1 MLTDSK
7 IRSAKPL
14 TKSYKLTDS
23 QGLYLVVSTSGAKLW
38 YFRYRLDGKESRLAF
53 GPYPQTTLAEAREK
67 RDAARKLLASGI
79 SPFQLRKTHNT
90 AVDESRTFQHAATA
104 WHTSSLKLW
113 SEAHAEKILTC
124 LKRYV
129 FPTIGAMD
137 IAQVE
142 TRHLAQLVKAI
153 DDKGVHDVAGRV
165 RQHLTKIMRHAV
177 QQGTIKYNP
186 AYDLEGV
193 VTPVVT
199 QHHPAL
205 PLKRLPELLEKMS
218 NYKGRELTRLALELN
233 LHVFLRSSELRL
245 ARWDEF
251 NLKAHIWTV
260 PAQREAVKGVRFSER
275 GAKMKDEHLVPLS
288 RQAVALL
295 QQIKLLTGDSVF
307 VFPSVRSL
315 DKPMSENTINKAL
328 RVIGYDTKTEV
339 CGHGFRTMAC
349 SALNESGC
357 WSKDAIER
365 QMSHK
370 ERNGVRA
377 AYVHKAEHLEARIE
391 MMQWWS
397 DYLDVCRDTYEPP
410 YVWSQQGKLIG
421 CCKGQLKLR
430 NN

>member
-7 IRSAKPL
+7 IRAAKSL
-14 TKSYKLTDS
+14 AKSYKLTDA
-23 QGLYLVVSTSGAKLW
+23 QGLYLMVSASGAKLW
-38 YFRYRLDGKESRLAF
+38 YFRYCFDGKESRLAF
-53 GPYPQTTLAEAREK
+53 GAYPLVTLAEAREK
-67 RDAARKLLASGI
+67 RDTARKLLVSGI
-79 SPFQLRKTHNT
+79 SPSQPRKAEQA
-90 AVDESRTFQHAATA
+90 AVAESRTFRYIATN
-104 WHTSSLKLW
+104 WHTDNLKLW
-113 SEAHAEKILTC
+113 SEGHAAKILTC

-129 FPTIGAMD
+129 FPDIGGMD
-137 IAQVE
+137 IARIE
-142 TRHLAQLVKAI
+142 TRHLAQLIKTI

-165 RQHLTKIMRHAV
+165 RQHLTKVMRYAV
-177 QQGTIKYNP
+177 QNGVIKYNP
-186 AYDLEGV
+186 AYDLDGV

-205 PLKRLPELLEKMS
+205 PLKRLPELLDKINS
-218 NYKGRELTRLALELN
+218 YKGRELTRLALELN

-251 NLKAHIWTV
+251 NLKARIWTV
-260 PAQREAVKGVRFSER
+260 PAKREAVKGVRFSER

-288 RQAVALL
+288 TQAITLL
-295 QQIKLLTGDSVF
+295 EQIKVMSAGSVF
-307 VFPSVRSL
+307 VFPGAHSL
-315 DKPMSENTINKAL
+315 EKPMSENTINKAL

-349 SALNESGC
+349 SALNESAL

-377 AYVHKAEHLEARIE
+377 AYVHKAEHLEARME

-397 DYLDVCRDTYEPP
+397 DYLDVSREGYVAP
-410 YVWSQQGKLIG
+410 YIYARQHKAA
-421 CCKGQLKLR
+421 
-430 NN
+430 

>member
-23 QGLYLVVSTSGAKLW
+23 QGLYLTVSASGAKLW
-38 YFRYRLDGKESRLAF
+38 YFRYRLGGKESRLAF

-79 SPFQLRKTHNT
+79 SPFQLRKTDNT
-90 AVDESRTFQHAATA
+90 AVDESRTFQYAATA

-113 SEAHAEKILTC
+113 SDAHADKILTC

-129 FPTIGAMD
+129 FPGIGAMD
-137 IAQVE
+137 IAKIE
-142 TRHLAQLVKAI
+142 TSHLAQLVKAI

-165 RQHLTKIMRHAV
+165 RQYLTKIMRHAV
-177 QQGTIKYNP
+177 QQGVIKYNM
-186 AYDLEGV
+186 AYDLDGV
-193 VTPVVT
+193 VTPIVT

-260 PAQREAVKGVRFSER
+260 PAKREAIKNVRFSER

-288 RQAVALL
+288 QQAVALL
-295 QQIKLLTGDSVF
+295 KQIQAISGESIF
-307 VFPSVRSL
+307 VFPGAHTLS
-315 DKPMSENTINKAL
+315 KPMSENTINKAL
-328 RVIGYDTKTEV
+328 RVIGYNTKTEV
-339 CGHGFRTMAC
+339 CGHGIRTMAC
-349 SALNESGC
+349 SALNESGQ

-397 DYLDVCRDTYEPP
+397 DYLSACRQAYIPP
-410 YVWSQQGKLIG
+410 YIWNKQKQG
-421 CCKGQLKLR
+421 
-430 NN
+430 

>member
-14 TKSYKLTDS
+14 VKSYKLTDS
-23 QGLYLVVSTSGAKLW
+23 QGLYLTVSTSGAKLW
-38 YFRYRLDGKESRLAF
+38 YFRYRLGDKESRLAF

-79 SPFQLRKTHNT
+79 SPFQLRKKDNT
-90 AVDESRTFQHAATA
+90 AVDESRTFQYAATA

-113 SEAHAEKILTC
+113 SDAHADKILTC

-129 FPTIGAMD
+129 FPGIGAMD
-137 IAQVE
+137 IAKIE

-165 RQHLTKIMRHAV
+165 RQYLTKIMRHAV
-177 QQGTIKYNP
+177 QQGVIKYNM
-186 AYDLEGV
+186 AYDLDGV
-193 VTPVVT
+193 VTPIVT

-260 PAQREAVKGVRFSER
+260 PAKREAVKNVRFSER

-295 QQIKLLTGDSVF
+295 KQIQAISGESIF
-307 VFPSVRSL
+307 VFPGAHTLS
-315 DKPMSENTINKAL
+315 KPMSENTINKAL
-328 RVIGYDTKTEV
+328 RVIGYNTKTEV
-339 CGHGFRTMAC
+339 CGHGIRTMAC
-349 SALNESGC
+349 SALNESGQ

-397 DYLDVCRDTYEPP
+397 DYLSACRQAYIPP
-410 YVWSQQGKLIG
+410 YIWNKQKQG
-421 CCKGQLKLR
+421 
-430 NN
+430 

>member
-1 MLTDSK
+1 MALNDSK
-7 IRSAKPL
+7 IRAAKSL
-14 TKSYKLTDS
+14 DKSYKLTDS
-23 QGLYLVVSTSGAKLW
+23 QGLYLTVSTSGAKLW
-38 YFRYRLDGKESRLAF
+38 YFRYRFDGKENRLAF
-53 GPYPQTTLAEAREK
+53 GAYPLVTLAEAREK
-67 RDAARKLLASGI
+67 RDAARKLLVSGVCP
-79 SPFQLRKTHNT
+79 SQLRKTNN
-90 AVDESRTFQHAATA
+90 ASVDESRTFKFIATA
-104 WHTSSLKLW
+104 WHTSCLKLW
-113 SEAHAEKILTC
+113 SEDHAGKILTC

-129 FPTIGAMD
+129 FPDIGAMD
-137 IAQVE
+137 ITKIE

-153 DDKGVHDVAGRV
+153 DDKGIHDVAGRV

-177 QQGTIKYNP
+177 QQGVIKYNP
-186 AYDLEGV
+186 AYDLDGV

-205 PLKRLPELLEKMS
+205 PLKRLPELLEKIES
-218 NYKGRELTRLALELN
+218 YKGRPLTRLALELN

-251 NLKAHIWTV
+251 NLKARIWTV
-260 PAQREAVKGVRFSER
+260 PAKREAVKNVRFSER

-288 RQAVALL
+288 HQAVAMLE
-295 QQIKLLTGDSVF
+295 QIKEITGKSVF
-307 VFPSVRSL
+307 VFAGAHSM

-349 SALNESGC
+349 SALNESAL

-377 AYVHKAEHLEARIE
+377 AYVHKAEHLEARME

-397 DYLDVCRDTYEPP
+397 DYLDMSREGYVAP
-410 YVWSQQGKLIG
+410 YIYA
-421 CCKGQLKLR
+421 R
-430 NN
+430 RHA

>member
-7 IRSAKPL
+7 IRSAKSL

-23 QGLYLVVSTSGAKLW
+23 QGLYLTVSGSGSKLW
-38 YFRYRLDGKESRLAF
+38 YFRYRLAGKESRLAF
-53 GPYPQTTLAEAREK
+53 GPYPQITLAEAREK

-79 SPFQLRKTHNT
+79 SPSQLHKAHNT
-90 AVDESRTFQHAATA
+90 AVDESRTFRHTAMA

-113 SEAHAEKILTC
+113 SEAHAGKILTC

-129 FPTIGAMD
+129 FPVIGAMD
-137 IAQVE
+137 IAEIE

-177 QQGTIKYNP
+177 QQGVIKYNP

-193 VTPVVT
+193 VTPLVT
-199 QHHPAL
+199 RHHPAL
-205 PLKRLPELLEKMS
+205 PLNRLPELLEKMDD
-218 NYKGRELTRLALELN
+218 YKGRELTRLALDLS

-260 PAQREAVKGVRFSER
+260 PAKREAVKGVRFSER

-288 RQAVALL
+288 QQAVALL
-295 QQIKLLTGDSVF
+295 KQIQAISGESVF
-307 VFPSVRSL
+307 VFPGAHTL
-315 DKPMSENTINKAL
+315 NKPMSENTINKAL
-328 RVIGYDTKTEV
+328 RVMGYDTKTEV

-349 SALNESGC
+349 SALNESGR

-397 DYLDVCRDTYEPP
+397 DYLDTCREK
-410 YVWSQQGKLIG
+410 YVPSYIYARQHKVSAGS
-421 CCKGQLKLR
+421 
-430 NN
+430 

>member
-1 MLTDSK
+1 M
-7 IRSAKPL
+7 
-14 TKSYKLTDS
+14 
-23 QGLYLVVSTSGAKLW
+23 V
-38 YFRYRLDGKESRLAF
+38 KESRLAF

-67 RDAARKLLASGI
+67 RDAARKLLAPGI

-113 SEAHAEKILTC
+113 SEAHADKILTC

-193 VTPVVT
+193 VTPLVT

-260 PAQREAVKGVRFSER
+260 PGKREIVKGVRFSER

-288 RQAVALL
+288 HQAVALL
-295 QQIKLLTGDSVF
+295 KQIQTISGESVF
-307 VFPSVRSL
+307 VFPGARTL
-315 DKPMSENTINKAL
+315 NKPMSENTINKAP
-328 RVIGYDTKTEV
+328 RVIGYDTKTD
-339 CGHGFRTMAC
+339 GFRTMAC
-349 SALNESGC
+349 SALNESGR
-357 WSKDAIER
+357 WPKDAIER

-377 AYVHKAEHLEARIE
+377 AYIHKAQHLESRIE

-397 DYLDVCRDTYEPP
+397 DYLETNHRGFVRP
-410 YVWSQQGKLIG
+410 YLYAK
-421 CCKGQLKLR
+421 QLKVT
-430 NN
+430 

>member
-7 IRSAKPL
+7 IRSARPL
-14 TKSYKLTDS
+14 TKTYKLTDS
-23 QGLYLVVSTSGAKLW
+23 QGLYLTVSTSGAKLW

-79 SPFQLRKTHNT
+79 SPSQLRKTHNT
-90 AVDESRTFQHAATA
+90 TVDESRTFQYAAMA

-113 SEAHAEKILTC
+113 SEAHADKILTC

-129 FPTIGAMD
+129 FPAIGAMD

-165 RQHLTKIMRHAV
+165 RQHLTRIMRHAV
-177 QQGTIKYNP
+177 QQGVIKYNP
-186 AYDLEGV
+186 AYDLDGI
-193 VTPVVT
+193 VTPIVT

-205 PLKRLPELLEKMS
+205 PLNRLPELLEKM
-218 NYKGRELTRLALELN
+218 NDYKGRELTRLALELSV
-233 LHVFLRSSELRL
+233 HVFLRSSELRL

-251 NLKAHIWTV
+251 NLKACIWTV
-260 PAQREAVKGVRFSER
+260 PPKRERVKGVRFSER

-288 RQAVALL
+288 QQAVTLL
-295 QQIKLLTGDSVF
+295 KQIQAISGESVF
-307 VFPSVRSL
+307 VFPGAHGAHTVN
-315 DKPMSENTINKAL
+315 KPMSENTINKAL
-328 RVIGYDTKTEV
+328 RVMGYDTKTEI

-349 SALNESGC
+349 GALNESGC

-365 QMSHK
+365 QMSHQ

-397 DYLDVCRDTYEPP
+397 DYLDVCRERYVPP
-410 YVWSQQGKLIG
+410 YIYVRQHKAPVVA
-421 CCKGQLKLR
+421 
-430 NN
+430 

>member
-7 IRSAKPL
+7 IRAAKYL

-23 QGLYLVVSTSGAKLW
+23 QGLYLTVSASGAKLW
-38 YFRYRLDGKESRLAF
+38 YLRYRLNGKESRLAL

-79 SPFQLRKTHNT
+79 SPSQLRKVHNT
-90 AVDESRTFQHAATA
+90 AVDESRTFQYVAQA

-113 SEAHAEKILTC
+113 SDAHAAKILTC

-129 FPTIGAMD
+129 FPVIGTMD
-137 IAQVE
+137 IVQVE
-142 TRHLAQLVKAI
+142 TRHLSQLVKAI

-186 AYDLEGV
+186 AYDLDGV
-193 VTPVVT
+193 VSPVVT
-199 QHHPAL
+199 RHHPAL
-205 PLKRLPELLEKMS
+205 PLNRLPELLGKIN
-218 NYKGRELTRLALELN
+218 NYRGRLLTRLALELN

-260 PAQREAVKGVRFSER
+260 PAKRETVKGVRFSER

-295 QQIKLLTGDSVF
+295 KQIQAISGESVF
-307 VFPSVRSL
+307 VFPGAHTL
-315 DKPMSENTINKAL
+315 NKPMSENTINKAL
-328 RVIGYDTKTEV
+328 CVIGYDTKTEV

-349 SALNESGC
+349 SALNESGR

-397 DYLDVCRDTYEPP
+397 DYLEVSREGYVAP
-410 YVWSQQGKLIG
+410 YIYARQHKV
-421 CCKGQLKLR
+421 
-430 NN
+430 

>member
-1 MLTDSK
+1 MALNDSK
-7 IRSAKPL
+7 IRAAKPL
-14 TKSYKLTDS
+14 AKSYKLTDA
-23 QGLYLVVSTSGAKLW
+23 QGLYLTVSTSGAKLW
-38 YFRYRLDGKESRLAF
+38 YFRYCFGGKENRLAF
-53 GPYPQTTLAEAREK
+53 GAYPLVTLAEAREK

-79 SPFQLRKTHNT
+79 CPSQIRKADNA
-90 AVDESRTFQHAATA
+90 AVDESRTFKFIATE
-104 WHTSSLKLW
+104 WHTSCLKLW
-113 SEAHAEKILTC
+113 SERHADKILTC

-129 FPTIGAMD
+129 FPDIGAMD
-137 IAQVE
+137 IAKIE

-165 RQHLTKIMRHAV
+165 KQHLTKIMRYAV
-177 QQGTIKYNP
+177 QQGVIKYNP
-186 AYDLEGV
+186 AYDLDGV
-193 VTPVVT
+193 VTPTAT

-205 PLKRLPELLEKMS
+205 PLKRLPELLEKIDG
-218 NYKGRELTRLALELN
+218 YKGRLLTRLALELN

-251 NLKAHIWTV
+251 NLKARIWTV
-260 PAQREAVKGVRFSER
+260 PAKREAVKGVRFSER

-288 RQAVALL
+288 AQAVALL
-295 QQIKLLTGDSVF
+295 EQIKEITGGAVF
-307 VFPSVRSL
+307 VFAGAHSM

-349 SALNESGC
+349 SALNESGL

-365 QMSHK
+365 QMSHQ

-377 AYVHKAEHLEARIE
+377 AYVHKAEHLEARME

-397 DYLDVCRDTYEPP
+397 DYLDVSREGYVAP
-410 YVWSQQGKLIG
+410 YIYARQHKAA
-421 CCKGQLKLR
+421 
-430 NN
+430 

>member
-7 IRSAKPL
+7 VRSAKPL
-14 TKSYKLTDS
+14 AKSYKLTDS
-23 QGLYLVVSTSGAKLW
+23 QGLYLTVSTSGAKLW
-38 YFRYRLDGKESRLAF
+38 YFRYRFGGKENRLAF

-67 RDAARKLLASGI
+67 RAAARKLLASGLCPALI
-79 SPFQLRKTHNT
+79 RNA
-90 AVDESRTFQHAATA
+90 AVEESRTFQYIATA
-104 WHTSSLKLW
+104 WHSSCLKLW
-113 SEAHAEKILTC
+113 SDAHADKILTR
-124 LKRYV
+124 LKLYV
-129 FPTIGAMD
+129 FPAIATMD

-177 QQGTIKYNP
+177 QQGIIKYNP
-186 AYDLEGV
+186 AYDLDGV
-193 VTPVVT
+193 VTPVAT

-205 PLKRLPELLEKMS
+205 PLKRLPELLEKIR

-275 GAKMKDEHLVPLS
+275 GAKMKDEHLAPLS

-295 QQIKLLTGDSVF
+295 KQIQAISGESVF
-307 VFPSVRSL
+307 VFPGARTL
-315 DKPMSENTINKAL
+315 NKPMSENTINKAL
-328 RVIGYDTKTEV
+328 RVIGYDTKTEI

-397 DYLDVCRDTYEPP
+397 DYLDANREGNVPP
-410 YVWSQQGKLIG
+410 YIYARQYTPHD
-421 CCKGQLKLR
+421 
-430 NN
+430 

>member
-7 IRSAKPL
+7 VRSAKPL
-14 TKSYKLTDS
+14 AKSYKLTDS
-23 QGLYLVVSTSGAKLW
+23 QGLYLTVSTSGAKLW
-38 YFRYRLDGKESRLAF
+38 YFRYRFASKENRLAF

-79 SPFQLRKTHNT
+79 SPSQLRKANNP
-90 AVDESRTFQHAATA
+90 AVDESRTFQSVTMA

-113 SEAHAEKILTC
+113 SDAHADKILTC

-129 FPTIGAMD
+129 FPAIGAMD
-137 IAQVE
+137 ITQVE

-177 QQGTIKYNP
+177 QQGVIKYNP
-186 AYDLEGV
+186 AYDLDGV

-205 PLKRLPELLEKMS
+205 PLKRLPELLAKME
-218 NYKGRELTRLALELN
+218 NYKGRMLTRLALELN
-233 LHVFLRSSELRL
+233 LHVFLRSSELRF

-251 NLKAHIWTV
+251 NLKAHIWSV
-260 PAQREAVKGVRFSER
+260 PAQREAVNGVRFSER

-295 QQIKLLTGDSVF
+295 KQIQAISGESVF
-307 VFPSVRSL
+307 VFPGAHTL
-315 DKPMSENTINKAL
+315 NKPMSENTINKAL

-349 SALNESGC
+349 SALNESGR

-397 DYLDVCRDTYEPP
+397 DYLDVNREGYVAP
-410 YVWSQQGKLIG
+410 YIYA
-421 CCKGQLKLR
+421 R
-430 NN
+430 NYRRED

>member
-1 MLTDSK
+1 MALTDSK
-7 IRSAKPL
+7 IRAAKPFA
-14 TKSYKLTDS
+14 KSYKLTDS
-23 QGLYLVVSTSGAKLW
+23 QGLYLTVSTSGSKLW
-38 YFRYRLDGKESRLAF
+38 YFRYFFGGKESRLAF
-53 GPYPQTTLAEAREK
+53 GPYPQITLAEAREK
-67 RDAARKLLASGI
+67 RDAARKLLASRVNP
-79 SPFQLRKTHNT
+79 SQLRKSET
-90 AVDESRTFQHAATA
+90 VDASRTFQFIATA
-104 WHTSSLKLW
+104 WHTSCLKLW
-113 SEAHAEKILTC
+113 SENHADKILTC

-129 FPTIGAMD
+129 FPDIGAMD
-137 IAQVE
+137 IAKIE

-177 QQGTIKYNP
+177 QQGIIKYNP
-186 AYDLEGV
+186 AYDLDGV

-205 PLKRLPELLEKMS
+205 PLKRLPELLEKMDG
-218 NYKGRELTRLALELN
+218 YKGRELTRLALELN

-260 PAQREAVKGVRFSER
+260 PAKREAVKGVRFSER

-288 RQAVALL
+288 AQAVELL
-295 QQIKLLTGDSVF
+295 KRIKSITGESVF
-307 VFPSVRSL
+307 VFPGAHSL
-315 DKPMSENTINKAL
+315 EKPMSENTINKAL
-328 RVIGYDTKTEV
+328 RVIGYDTQAEV

-349 SALNESGC
+349 SALNESGL

-377 AYVHKAEHLEARIE
+377 AYVHKAEHLEARME

-397 DYLDVCRDTYEPP
+397 DYLDVSREGYVAP
-410 YVWSQQGKLIG
+410 YIYARQHKAA
-421 CCKGQLKLR
+421 
-430 NN
+430 

>member
-7 IRSAKPL
+7 IRAAKPL
-14 TKSYKLTDS
+14 AKSYKLTDA
-23 QGLYLVVSTSGAKLW
+23 QGLYLMVSASGAKLW
-38 YFRYRLDGKESRLAF
+38 YFRYCFDGKESRLAF

-79 SPFQLRKTHNT
+79 CPSQPRKAEQA
-90 AVDESRTFQHAATA
+90 AVDESRTFKHAAID

-113 SEAHAEKILTC
+113 SEGHADKILTC

-129 FPTIGAMD
+129 FPDIGAMD
-137 IAQVE
+137 IAKIE

-177 QQGTIKYNP
+177 QQGAVKYNP
-186 AYDLEGV
+186 AYDLDGV

-205 PLKRLPELLEKMS
+205 PLKRLPELLEKMD
-218 NYKGRELTRLALELN
+218 NYQGRELTRLALELN

-251 NLKAHIWTV
+251 NLKARIWTV
-260 PAQREAVKGVRFSER
+260 PAKREVVKGVRFSER

-288 RQAVALL
+288 VQAVALL
-295 QQIKLLTGDSVF
+295 EQIKDISGDAVF
-307 VFPSVRSL
+307 VFPGAHSL

-349 SALNESGC
+349 SALNESGL

-377 AYVHKAEHLEARIE
+377 AYVHKAEHLEARME

-397 DYLDVCRDTYEPP
+397 DYLEVSREGYVAP
-410 YVWSQQGKLIG
+410 YIYARQHKAA
-421 CCKGQLKLR
+421 
-430 NN
+430 

>member
-7 IRSAKPL
+7 IRSAKSL
-14 TKSYKLTDS
+14 VKSYKLTDS
-23 QGLYLVVSTSGAKLW
+23 QGLYLTVSTSGAKLW
-38 YFRYRLDGKESRLAF
+38 YFRYRLNGKENRLAF

-79 SPFQLRKTHNT
+79 SPSLIRKTHNS
-90 AVDESRTFQHAATA
+90 AVDESRTFRYAATA

-113 SEAHAEKILTC
+113 SEAHADKILTS

-129 FPTIGAMD
+129 FPAIGAMD
-137 IAQVE
+137 IAKIE
-142 TRHLAQLVKAI
+142 TCHLAQLVKAI

-177 QQGTIKYNP
+177 QQGVIKYNP
-186 AYDLEGV
+186 AYDLDGV
-193 VTPVVT
+193 VTPIVT

-205 PLKRLPELLEKMS
+205 PLKRLPELLENMS

-275 GAKMKDEHLVPLS
+275 GSKMKDEHLVPLS
-288 RQAVALL
+288 KQAVNLLKQIQALS
-295 QQIKLLTGDSVF
+295 GESVF
-307 VFPSVRSL
+307 VFPGAHTL
-315 DKPMSENTINKAL
+315 NKPMTENTINKAL
-328 RVIGYDTKTEV
+328 RVMGYDTKTQV
-339 CGHGFRTMAC
+339 CCHGFRTMAC
-349 SALNESGC
+349 SALNESGR

-397 DYLDVCRDTYEPP
+397 DYLEVSQEGYVAP
-410 YVWSQQGKLIG
+410 YIYARQHKS
-421 CCKGQLKLR
+421 
-430 NN
+430 